1 MEKHIMKGWMGKI
14 LRVDLTKAQCT
25 EEQLESVAAKNYIG
39 GRGLGIYYMNKE
51 VDPGCDPLSE
61 DNMLIM
67 ATGPL
72 TGTGA
77 PTGARYMVM
86 TKSPLTGAITCSNSG
101 GMFPTEFKR
110 TGYDAIIF
118 TGRSEKP
125 VYLWLD
131 RETAEL
137 RAADHVWGK
146 NTHDTTDLLLA
157 ETEPKARVAC
167 IGPAGEKGVLF
178 ASIMNDKDRAAG
190 RSGVGAV
197 MGSKN
202 LKAVVVKG
210 KGRIHLADPE
220 RFKAFNKEILDIF
233 KDGIK
238 ETPLGL
244 TVNGTAGV
252 VMATQNFGVLPTKN
266 WQQGTFDGWEK
277 IHGEE
282 LTRRFLKKT
291 SACYSCPIGCGRKTK
306 VDDPRFSGE
315 GEGPEYETIYA
326 MGSNCM
332 VDDLAAIV
340 KANYICNEMGMDTI
354 TMGAT
359 IACAM
364 ELVERGYLKEDVVGR
379 PLQWGD
385 GEALVEL
392 TRMTATREGF
402 GDQLAEGSYR
412 LAERCGH
419 PELAP
424 VSKKQEFPGYE
435 PRGSQAMGLAY
446 ATSPIGGSHMRGDPA
461 YFELFGVPQ
470 SMDPLQWEGKAKVT
484 KAYQDLSAIIDSAG
498 LCIFFAVRNLAAKD
512 LGVAPVG
519 ILEYLNAATGAG
531 YSLEELIQAGQRII
545 NAERLFL
552 TRAGFTRK
560 DDSIPERLT
569 KTPAPTGPAKGMVC
583 HLDEMLEE
591 YYKVQGWTGNGIP
604 GKEVL
609 DRLGLG

>member
-1 MEKHIMKGWMGKI
+1 MNGRQVKVLW
-14 LRVDLTKAQCT
+14 VNLTEGSIKEDTLDPQ
-25 EEQLESVAAKNYIG
+25 VAKDYIG
-39 GRGLGIYYMNKE
+39 GRGLGIYFLNKY
-51 VDPGCDPLSE
+51 VDPACDALSPE
-61 DNMLIM
+61 NLLVM

-110 TGYDAIIF
+110 TGYDTIVF
-118 TGRSEKP
+118 TGRSKTP
-125 VYLWLD
+125 VYLWLNQGK
-131 RETAEL
+131 AEL
-137 RAADHVWGK
+137 RAADHLWGK
-146 NTHDTTDLLLA
+146 NTHETTDVLLA
-157 ETEPKARVAC
+157 ETDPKGRVAC

-178 ASIMNDKDRAAG
+178 ASIMNDKHRAAG

-197 MGSKN
+197 MGAKN

-210 KGRIHLADPE
+210 KGRISLADPD
-220 RFKAFNKEILDIF
+220 RFKAFNKQIMDIF
-233 KDGIK
+233 KEGIK

-244 TVNGTAGV
+244 TVDGTAGV
-252 VMATQNFGVLPTKN
+252 VVATQNFGVLPTKN

-277 IHGEE
+277 IQGEE
-282 LTRRFLKKT
+282 LTRRFLTKN
-291 SACYSCPIGCGRKTK
+291 SACYGCPIGCGRMTT
-306 VDDPRFSGE
+306 VDDPRFAGQ

-332 VDDLAAIV
+332 VDDLAAIT
-340 KANYICNEMGMDTI
+340 KANYICNELGMDTI

-364 ELVERGYLKEDVVGR
+364 ELVDRGYLPEDQVGR
-379 PLQWGD
+379 SLKWGD
-385 GEALVEL
+385 AEALVEL
-392 TRMTATREGF
+392 TRMTGNREGF

-412 LAERCGH
+412 LANRCGH

-435 PRGSQAMGLAY
+435 PRGAQAMGLAY

-461 YFELFGVPQ
+461 YFELFGVPE
-470 SMDPLQWEGKAKVT
+470 SMDPHQWEGKAKVT

-498 LCIFFAVRNLAAKD
+498 LCIFFAIRNLAAKD

-519 ILEYLNAATGAG
+519 ILEYLNAATGAD
-531 YSLEELIQAGQRII
+531 YTLEELIQAGERII

-552 TRAGFTRK
+552 TKAGFTRK
-560 DDSIPERLT
+560 DDSLPKRLT
-569 KTPAPTGPAKGMVC
+569 EEPAPTGPARGLVC
-583 HLDEMLEE
+583 HLQEMLDE
-591 YYKVQGWTGNGIP
+591 YYQAQGWTENGIP
-604 GKEVL
+604 KEDL
-609 DRLGLG
+609 LGRLGLG